1 MDGSSDGVAWP
12 GDIIVEPDLTMVN
25 GDIDKPFAV
34 EHQFHDRL
42 NFEDDLVV
50 HEHVSSRRLL
60 HEHLR
65 MQSPHLLHPSMTN
78 AQFKMKTE
86 NISMPFC

>member
-1 MDGSSDGVAWP
+1 MDGSSGGVAWP

-34 EHQFHDRL
+34 EHQFHDCL

-50 HEHVSSRRLL
+50 HEHVSSRRHLY
-60 HEHLR
+60 EHLR
-65 MQSPHLLHPSMTN
+65 MQSPHLLHPSMKN